1 MAGITKTRLA
11 VFSVVALTAT
21 ASLAVARDD
30 ISPEEWL
37 HKMSDA
43 VETLDF
49 EGTVIRRQD
58 GDVQLLKIV
67 HKMIGGVVNER
78 IVVQEGSGLEVI
90 RIGEEVHCII
100 PDQKSVLIEHWENA
114 STLFA
119 TLPSSSIEPGAQ
131 YDVLILDRDQR
142 VAGRSVVKLA
152 IRPNDGYRFEHRF
165 WLDRLTGFPLQTELI
180 GLDGTI
186 IDQLKFADI
195 RIDVNI
201 SAQSLAPS
209 ISLDSF
215 TWYTNPRSH
224 KQHTKEIQTE
234 WVSDDLPAGF
244 KAESTRQETLDGS
257 KRAVTH
263 IVYGDGMA
271 TVSVFISEMQENE
284 IRQSAQRG
292 ASSSY
297 STEVDGYQVTAVG
310 EVPAETVRLIASSM
324 RQR

>member
-1 MAGITKTRLA
+1 MAGINKVRLA
-11 VFSVVALTAT
+11 VFGVIALTAM
-21 ASLAVARDD
+21 ASLAAARDK

-37 HKMSDA
+37 HKMSNA

-49 EGTVIRRQD
+49 EGTVIRHQD
-58 GDVQLLKIV
+58 GEVQLLKIV
-67 HKMIGGVVNER
+67 HKMIEGVVNER

-90 RIGEEVHCII
+90 RVGEEVHCII

-142 VAGRSVVKLA
+142 VAGRSVIKLA

-165 WLDRLTGFPLQTELI
+165 WLDQETGFPLRTELI
-180 GLDGTI
+180 GHDGNV

-195 RIDVNI
+195 RIDSNI

-224 KQHTKEIQTE
+224 KQHREEVQTD

-244 KAESTRQETLDGS
+244 KAESTRQELLDGS
-257 KRAVTH
+257 ERAVTH

-271 TVSVFISEMQENE
+271 TVSVFISEMQEQE
-284 IRQSAQRG
+284 IRQSARRG
-292 ASSSY
+292 SSSSF

-310 EVPAETVRLIASSM
+310 EVPAETVKLIASSM
-324 RQR
+324 RRR

>member
-1 MAGITKTRLA
+1 MAGIKKARRA
-11 VFSVVALTAT
+11 VFGVVAVTAL
-21 ASLAVARDD
+21 ASLVAARDQ

-37 HKMSDA
+37 HKMSTA

-67 HKMIGGVVNER
+67 HKVIKGVVNER

-90 RIGEEVHCII
+90 RVGEEVHCII

-165 WLDRLTGFPLQTELI
+165 WLDQKTGFPLRTELV
-180 GLDGTI
+180 GRDGNI

-195 RIDVNI
+195 RIDSNI
-201 SAQSLAPS
+201 STQSLAPS
-209 ISLDSF
+209 MSLDNF

-224 KQHTKEIQTE
+224 KQHRKEIKTD

-244 KAESTRQETLDGS
+244 KAESTRQELLDGS
-257 KRAVTH
+257 AGAITH

-284 IRQSAQRG
+284 IRQSARRG

-297 STEVDGYQVTAVG
+297 STEIDGYQVTAVG

-324 RQR
+324 RRR

>member
-1 MAGITKTRLA
+1 MAGISKTRLA

-21 ASLAVARDD
+21 ASLAAARDD

-37 HKMSDA
+37 HKMSNA

-90 RIGEEVHCII
+90 RVGEEVHCII

-180 GLDGTI
+180 GRDGNI

-244 KAESTRQETLDGS
+244 KAESTRQETLDGA

-324 RQR
+324 RLR